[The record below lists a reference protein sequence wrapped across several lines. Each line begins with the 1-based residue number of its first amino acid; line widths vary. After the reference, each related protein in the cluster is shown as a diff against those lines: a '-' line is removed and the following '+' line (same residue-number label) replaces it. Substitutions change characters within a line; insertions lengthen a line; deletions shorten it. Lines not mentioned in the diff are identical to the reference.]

1 MVTVDILLYILAGN
15 YSLTAEN
22 LRNQWTKTEENE
34 QESDNFFHCVCIIP
48 YVQNVFDSHHT

>member
-1 MVTVDILLYILAGN
+1 MGILLYILAGN
-15 YSLTAEN
+15 NSLTAVN
-22 LRNQWTKTEENE
+22 LRNQWTNTEENE